1 MKQGSL
7 TIRLSILFALT
18 TIVLLAGIGTYLYRF
33 LETELMKRDH
43 EELIGKVDLFRHQLA
58 AVNSIAQIAA
68 GPNRFRDVIIGHP
81 HLRLALLDESGN
93 ILLSSSNWQ
102 PSPAALK
109 TPVAVNAIP
118 SNASIIMP
126 TPSTPYHTV
135 AAWGTLGGRKEGEK
149 ALIVLAQEAHEADQL
164 LEDYRNALLA
174 AILVGGIAAASL
186 GFLTARNGLRP
197 LRRMTGMASDISA
210 SRLDKRLDVEDAPD
224 ELKMLAEA
232 FNAMLERLRDSFTRL
247 SDFSSD
253 LAHELRTPVN
263 NLMGQTQV
271 ALSRT
276 RNAEEYRAVLE
287 SNLEEFERLARMIG
301 DMLFL
306 AKADNAQTPL
316 HTIFHRLQSIESRS
330 AACCHAEEINLRE
343 ELDKVAEFYQVLA
356 DEANLLIVRE
366 GEGRAVADRILVQR
380 AIGNLL
386 SNAVRHS
393 PPGSEIRASI
403 VAGAYAIEL
412 RVSNPGAGIPP
423 DHLERVFD
431 RFYRIDDARENSA
444 TLEGA
449 STGAGLGLAIV
460 KSIMRLHG
468 GDAYVE
474 SKPESLTTFTLRF
487 PSTLRI

>member
-93 ILLSSSNWQ
+93 ILLSSSDWQ

-287 SNLEEFERLARMIG
+287 SNLEEYERLARMIG

-316 HTIFHRLQSIESRS
+316 
-330 AACCHAEEINLRE
+330 HAEEINLRE

-356 DEANLLIVRE
+356 DEANLHIVRE

-393 PPGSEIRASI
+393 PSGSEIRASI
-403 VAGAYAIEL
+403 VAGAHAIEL

-474 SKPESLTTFTLRF
+474 SKPESLTTFALRF
-487 PSTLRI
+487 PSTLQKHN

>member
-93 ILLSSSNWQ
+93 ILLSSSDWQ

-287 SNLEEFERLARMIG
+287 SNLEEYERLARMIG

-316 HTIFHRLQSIESRS
+316 
-330 AACCHAEEINLRE
+330 HAEEINLRE

-356 DEANLLIVRE
+356 DEANLHIVRE

-403 VAGAYAIEL
+403 VAGVHAIEL

-474 SKPESLTTFTLRF
+474 SKPESLTTFALRF
-487 PSTLRI
+487 PSTLQKHN

>member
-93 ILLSSSNWQ
+93 ILLSSSDWQ

-135 AAWGTLGGRKEGEK
+135 AAWGILGGRKEGEK

-287 SNLEEFERLARMIG
+287 SNLEEYERLARMIG

-316 HTIFHRLQSIESRS
+316 
-330 AACCHAEEINLRE
+330 HAEEINLRE

-356 DEANLLIVRE
+356 DEANLHIVRE

-403 VAGAYAIEL
+403 VAGSHAIEL

-474 SKPESLTTFTLRF
+474 SKPESLTTFALRF
-487 PSTLRI
+487 PSTLQKHN

>member
-93 ILLSSSNWQ
+93 ILLSSSDWQ

-287 SNLEEFERLARMIG
+287 SNLEEYERLARMIG

-316 HTIFHRLQSIESRS
+316 
-330 AACCHAEEINLRE
+330 HAEEINLRE

-356 DEANLLIVRE
+356 DEANLHIVRE

-403 VAGAYAIEL
+403 VAGSHAIEL

-474 SKPESLTTFTLRF
+474 SKPESLTTFALRF
-487 PSTLRI
+487 PSTLQKHN